1 MAQVKL
7 KAGREKSLR
16 HRHPWVYSGAIERVV
31 GVAEPG
37 EIVDVVDSRGGLL
50 GRGYCNPESKIA
62 VRMLAWDDTRID
74 AVFWSERVDAAV
86 RRRDALLAG
95 GETTACRLIH
105 AEADFLPG
113 LIVDRYGD
121 ILVVQFLTAGVERVR
136 EVIIDAMVS
145 AAKPAAICERS
156 DTSSRVRE
164 GLTATSGIIRGSLPP
179 SVEILEN
186 NIRFHVSVETGQKTG
201 FYLDQRDN
209 RATVAAFAKDGTMLD
224 AFCHTGAFAAYAA
237 RAGARTVTLL
247 DSSATSLASART
259 NMELNANAGCTVD
272 FVQDDVGDCLRK
284 FRDDGRRFDLVVLD
298 PPRFATN
305 RHQLDNALRAYKDIN
320 RVALEVL
327 APGGTLATF
336 SCSQAVDAASF
347 TMAVAWA
354 GLDAGRELQ
363 IIHRMGQGL
372 DHPVLASFP
381 ESEYLK
387 GLACRVA

>member
-16 HRHPWVYSGAIERVV
+16 HRHPWVYSGAIDRMT
-31 GVAEPG
+31 GAEPG
-37 EIVDVVDSRGGLL
+37 AIVDVVDSRGGFL

-74 AVFWSERVDAAV
+74 DAFWSERVRAAV
-86 RRRDALLAG
+86 RRRDALLADG
-95 GETTACRLIH
+95 ATTACRLIH

-113 LIVDRYGD
+113 LIVDKYGD
-121 ILVVQFLTAGVERVR
+121 IVVAQFLTAGVERVR
-136 EVIIDAMVS
+136 DMIIDALVS

-164 GLTATSGIIRGSLPP
+164 GLTAASGTIRGVLPP
-179 SVEILEN
+179 ALEIREN
-186 NIRFHVSVETGQKTG
+186 TIRFHVNVETGQKTG

-209 RATVAAFAKDGTMLD
+209 RAVVAAVARDRTVLD

-237 RAGARTVTLL
+237 HASARAVTLL
-247 DSSATSLASART
+247 DSSATSLATAKT
-259 NMELNANAGCTVD
+259 NIELNTHEGGAVE

-327 APGGTLATF
+327 SPGGMLATF
-336 SCSQAVDAASF
+336 SCSQAVDASSF

-363 IIHRMGQGL
+363 IIHRLGQGS

-387 GLACRVA
+387 GLLCRAA